1 MGDCPFLLSEKCAST
16 DTVHDIVRS
25 VPGLYT
31 VPVSGDEAGGGCSD
45 DNSGA
50 LCMAF
55 PTVFCQVRYIVM
67 KGIEKTKSRTLY
79 KGLILEVFVD
89 EWACL

>member
-1 MGDCPFLLSEKCAST
+1 MCIKIKYGCLSSFLEKCAST

-31 VPVSGDEAGGGCSD
+31 VPVPGDEAGGGCSD

-50 LCMAF
+50 LCLAF
-55 PTVFCQVRYIVM
+55 PTVLCQVSY
-67 KGIEKTKSRTLY
+67 SH
-79 KGLILEVFVD
+79 
-89 EWACL
+89 